1 VITINGVCEV
11 SPNGTPKAPAH
22 SAATKAGAGAHS
34 ATSSASTSSDCK
46 TQITRAEFEKLIK
59 TVAPG
64 APPQARRQIA
74 NRYVQFL
81 TAANEGV
88 KLGVDKDPDFNEQ
101 LALMRLQLLG
111 QNAEKKLQA
120 QASNVSDAEL
130 KSYYDQNPSAFEEVT
145 LTRLYVPKVTPS
157 PKDASSAPD
166 AKSPAPDP
174 KAIADNARQ
183 QLMIGGDPD
192 KIEKGI
198 YDQLKNTNPPPRA
211 KFGARRRGSIMPAA
225 QEQKI
230 FEMKDGE
237 VSDVIS
243 DASGFVVYRVDE
255 KKQLAFEDV
264 KEDVKQRVMRQRIA
278 DVREKVTNASKT
290 DYNDA
295 YFGPETATPHASPL
309 GGAPP
314 AARPPS
320 AGGSNVPPPTSTTPT
335 SASTP
340 PNPK

>member
-1 VITINGVCEV
+1 VPETEPVITINGVCEV
-11 SPNGTPKAPAH
+11 SPNGTAKAPAH
-22 SAATKAGAGAHS
+22 TATTKAGAAAHS
-34 ATSSASTSSDCK
+34 ATSSSSSSDCK

-74 NRYVQFL
+74 SRYVQFL
-81 TAANEGV
+81 SAANEGV
-88 KLGVDKDPDFNEQ
+88 KLGVDKDPDFTEQ

-111 QNAEKKLQA
+111 QDAEKKLQA
-120 QASNVSDAEL
+120 QASNVSDADL

-145 LTRLYVPKVTPS
+145 LTRLYVPRVTPT
-157 PKDASSAPD
+157 PKDASAAPD
-166 AKSPAPDP
+166 AKSSAPDP

-192 KIEKGI
+192 KIEKGV
-198 YDQLKNTNPPPRA
+198 YDQLKNTTPAPSA
-211 KFGARRRGSIMPAA
+211 KFGARRRGSMPAA

-230 FEMKDGE
+230 FAMKDGE
-237 VSDVIS
+237 ISDVIN
-243 DASGFVVYRVDE
+243 DPSGYVIYRVDE
-255 KKQLAFEDV
+255 KKQLPFEDV

-295 YFGPETATPHASPL
+295 YFGPETTTPHASPL
-309 GGAPP
+309 GGAGIGHPPPP
-314 AARPPS
+314 ANS
-320 AGGSNVPPPTSTTPT
+320 TSSP
-335 SASTP
+335 ASTP